1 MEPQAW
7 IMMVLQGCVVLLL
20 AIIAF
25 MLRRWVDRVDSSIA
39 CARENLGDHE
49 IRLTVLEKD
58 HERRVCER
66 RSADRRASQ
75 P

>member
-20 AIIAF
+20 SIIAF
-25 MLRRWVDRVDSSIA
+25 MLRRWVDRVDNSIA
-39 CARENLGDHE
+39 CTREDLGDHE
-49 IRLTVLEKD
+49 VRLTVLEKD

-66 RSADRRASQ
+66 RSTERRQAQ
-75 P
+75 A